1 VSRGIFENILK
12 TRGLLGNFGDCS
24 LICGK
29 CRGLF
34 TKLAG
39 IFGWGIIFQKK
50 MSWIRSM
57 AHGPAQGAVHGAPT
71 TMAGHRA
78 Q

>member
-50 MSWIRSM
+50 MS
-57 AHGPAQGAVHGAPT
+57 
-71 TMAGHRA
+71 
-78 Q
+78 